1 MTRSRLLN
9 KFRQER
15 TILSHVV
22 YKQQRNICVNL
33 LRKTKKNF
41 FNNVDVKLVT
51 DNRQFQKT
59 VKPCL
64 TNEIL
69 KGERITLIGNEKV
82 LPDERELMKI
92 FNENL

>member
-1 MTRSRLLN
+1 MQCTNSSEISVLTYCEKL
-9 KFRQER
+9 
-15 TILSHVV
+15 
-22 YKQQRNICVNL
+22 
-33 LRKTKKNF
+33 KKNF
-41 FNNVDVKLVT
+41 FNNADVKLVT